1 MKKGLVLEGG
11 ALRGLFTA
19 GILDVLMENGVRFDG
34 LVGVSAGAA
43 FGCNYKSGQ
52 AGRVIRYNKRFA
64 HEWRYCS
71 WRSWIATGDLFGG
84 EFCYHKM
91 PDELDV
97 FDKETF
103 DSNPMEYYAVCTD
116 VETGEAVYKRLM
128 KCSPETYEYI
138 RASASMPMVSNI
150 VEVGGRKL
158 LDGGVTDSIPLRFF
172 QQQGYERNL
181 VILTQPAD
189 YQKRHNRLMP
199 ILRLWLH
206 RYPKMIEALDK
217 RHEMYNQQLE
227 YVREEERKGNTY
239 VIRPPQKLVIGH
251 ISHDE
256 NEMQLEVAMVGIRN
270 KYGKN
275 ALLKSFNLFDKATG
289 IKRNTMV
296 GGHNG

>member
-1 MKKGLVLEGG
+1 MEGG

-128 KCSPETYEYI
+128 KCSPETYEWI

-189 YQKRHNRLMP
+189 YQKQHNRLMP

-206 RYPKMIEALDK
+206 RYPKMIEALDR

-239 VIRPPQKLVIGH
+239 VIRPPEKLVIGH

-256 NEMQLEVAMVGIRN
+256 NEMQGVYQMGRRVGEGRLKDIVEFLE
-270 KYGKN
+270 K
-275 ALLKSFNLFDKATG
+275 
-289 IKRNTMV
+289 
-296 GGHNG
+296 

>member
-19 GILDVLMENGVRFDG
+19 GILDVLMENGVCFDG

-172 QQQGYERNL
+172 QEQGYERNL

-256 NEMQLEVAMVGIRN
+256 NEMQGVYQMGRRVGEGRLKDIVEFLE
-270 KYGKN
+270 K
-275 ALLKSFNLFDKATG
+275 
-289 IKRNTMV
+289 
-296 GGHNG
+296 

>member
-138 RASASMPMVSNI
+138 RASASMPMVSRI
-150 VEVGGRKL
+150 VEIGGSKL

-189 YQKRHNRLMP
+189 YQKQHNRLMP

-206 RYPKMIEALDK
+206 RYPKMIEALDR

-256 NEMQLEVAMVGIRN
+256 NEMQGVYQMGRRVGEGRLKDIVEFLE
-270 KYGKN
+270 K
-275 ALLKSFNLFDKATG
+275 
-289 IKRNTMV
+289 
-296 GGHNG
+296 

>member
-1 MKKGLVLEGG
+1 MEGG

-189 YQKRHNRLMP
+189 YQKQHNRLMP

-217 RHEMYNQQLE
+217 RHEMYNRQLE

-256 NEMQLEVAMVGIRN
+256 NEMQGVYQMGRRVGEGRLKDIVEFLE
-270 KYGKN
+270 K
-275 ALLKSFNLFDKATG
+275 
-289 IKRNTMV
+289 
-296 GGHNG
+296 

>member
-128 KCSPETYEYI
+128 KCSPETYEWI

-172 QQQGYERNL
+172 QEQGYERNL

-189 YQKRHNRLMP
+189 YQKQHNRLMP

-217 RHEMYNQQLE
+217 RHEMYNRQLE
-227 YVREEERKGNTY
+227 YVCEEERKGNTY

-256 NEMQLEVAMVGIRN
+256 NEMQGVYQMGRRVGEGRLKDIVEFLE
-270 KYGKN
+270 K
-275 ALLKSFNLFDKATG
+275 
-289 IKRNTMV
+289 
-296 GGHNG
+296 

>member
-1 MKKGLVLEGG
+1 MEGG

-138 RASASMPMVSNI
+138 RASASMPMVSRI
-150 VEVGGRKL
+150 VEIGGSKL

-189 YQKRHNRLMP
+189 YQKQHNHLMP

-206 RYPKMIEALDK
+206 RYPKMIEALDR

-227 YVREEERKGNTY
+227 YVREEEQKGNTY

-256 NEMQLEVAMVGIRN
+256 NEMQGVYQMGRRVGEGRLKDIVEFLE
-270 KYGKN
+270 K
-275 ALLKSFNLFDKATG
+275 
-289 IKRNTMV
+289 
-296 GGHNG
+296 

>member
-172 QQQGYERNL
+172 QEQGYERNL

-206 RYPKMIEALDK
+206 RYPKMIEALDR

-256 NEMQLEVAMVGIRN
+256 NEMQGVYQMGRRVGEGRLKDIVEFLE
-270 KYGKN
+270 K
-275 ALLKSFNLFDKATG
+275 
-289 IKRNTMV
+289 
-296 GGHNG
+296 

>member
-1 MKKGLVLEGG
+1 MEGG

-138 RASASMPMVSNI
+138 RASASMPMVSRI
-150 VEVGGRKL
+150 VEIGGSKL

-206 RYPKMIEALDK
+206 RYPKMIEALDR

-239 VIRPPQKLVIGH
+239 VIRPPEKLVIGH

-256 NEMQLEVAMVGIRN
+256 NEMQGVYQMGRRVGEGRLKDIVEFLE
-270 KYGKN
+270 K
-275 ALLKSFNLFDKATG
+275 
-289 IKRNTMV
+289 
-296 GGHNG
+296 

>member
-239 VIRPPQKLVIGH
+239 VIRPPEKLVIGH

-256 NEMQLEVAMVGIRN
+256 NEMQGVYQMGRRVGEGRLKDIVEFLE
-270 KYGKN
+270 K
-275 ALLKSFNLFDKATG
+275 
-289 IKRNTMV
+289 
-296 GGHNG
+296 

>member
-1 MKKGLVLEGG
+1 MEGG

-138 RASASMPMVSNI
+138 RASASMPMVSRI
-150 VEVGGRKL
+150 VEIGGSKL

-172 QQQGYERNL
+172 QEQGYERNL

-206 RYPKMIEALDK
+206 RYPKMIEALDR

-256 NEMQLEVAMVGIRN
+256 NEMQGVYQMGRRVGEGRLKDIVEFLE
-270 KYGKN
+270 K
-275 ALLKSFNLFDKATG
+275 
-289 IKRNTMV
+289 
-296 GGHNG
+296 

>member
-138 RASASMPMVSNI
+138 RASASMPMVSRI
-150 VEVGGRKL
+150 VEIGGSKL

-206 RYPKMIEALDK
+206 RYPKMIEALDR

-239 VIRPPQKLVIGH
+239 VIRPPEKLVIGH

-256 NEMQLEVAMVGIRN
+256 NEMQGVYQMGRRVGEGRLKDIVEFLE
-270 KYGKN
+270 K
-275 ALLKSFNLFDKATG
+275 
-289 IKRNTMV
+289 
-296 GGHNG
+296 

>member
-189 YQKRHNRLMP
+189 YQKQHNRLMP

-217 RHEMYNQQLE
+217 RHEMYNRQLE
-227 YVREEERKGNTY
+227 YVCEEERKGNTY
-239 VIRPPQKLVIGH
+239 VIRPPEKLVIGH

-256 NEMQLEVAMVGIRN
+256 NEMQGVYQMGRRVGEGRLKDIVEFLE
-270 KYGKN
+270 K
-275 ALLKSFNLFDKATG
+275 
-289 IKRNTMV
+289 
-296 GGHNG
+296 

>member
-1 MKKGLVLEGG
+1 MEGG

-138 RASASMPMVSNI
+138 RASASMPMVSRI
-150 VEVGGRKL
+150 VEIGGSKL

-172 QQQGYERNL
+172 QEQGYERNL

-206 RYPKMIEALDK
+206 RYPKMIEALDR
-217 RHEMYNQQLE
+217 RHEMYNRQLE

-256 NEMQLEVAMVGIRN
+256 NEMQGVYQMGRRVGEGRLKDIVEFLE
-270 KYGKN
+270 K
-275 ALLKSFNLFDKATG
+275 
-289 IKRNTMV
+289 
-296 GGHNG
+296 

>member
-1 MKKGLVLEGG
+1 MKTGLVLEGG
-11 ALRGLFTA
+11 ALRGLFSA
-19 GILDVLMENGVRFDG
+19 GVMDVLMEHGITFDG
-34 LVGVSAGAA
+34 IIGVSAGAA

-172 QQQGYERNL
+172 QEQGYERNL

-206 RYPKMIEALDK
+206 RYPKMIEALDR

-256 NEMQLEVAMVGIRN
+256 NEMQGVYQMGRRVGEGRLKDIVEFLE
-270 KYGKN
+270 K
-275 ALLKSFNLFDKATG
+275 
-289 IKRNTMV
+289 
-296 GGHNG
+296 

>member
-1 MKKGLVLEGG
+1 MEGG

-128 KCSPETYEYI
+128 KCSPETYEWI

-217 RHEMYNQQLE
+217 RHEMYNRQLE

-256 NEMQLEVAMVGIRN
+256 NEMQGVYQMGRRVGEGRLKDIVEFLE
-270 KYGKN
+270 K
-275 ALLKSFNLFDKATG
+275 
-289 IKRNTMV
+289 
-296 GGHNG
+296 

>member
-138 RASASMPMVSNI
+138 RASASMPMVSRI
-150 VEVGGRKL
+150 VEIGGSKL

-256 NEMQLEVAMVGIRN
+256 NEMQGVYQMGRRVGEGRLKDIVEFLE
-270 KYGKN
+270 K
-275 ALLKSFNLFDKATG
+275 
-289 IKRNTMV
+289 
-296 GGHNG
+296 

>member
-189 YQKRHNRLMP
+189 YQKQHNRLMP

-256 NEMQLEVAMVGIRN
+256 NEMQGVYQMGRRVGEGRLKDIVEFLE
-270 KYGKN
+270 K
-275 ALLKSFNLFDKATG
+275 
-289 IKRNTMV
+289 
-296 GGHNG
+296 

>member
-1 MKKGLVLEGG
+1 MEGG

-138 RASASMPMVSNI
+138 RASASMPMVSRI
-150 VEVGGRKL
+150 VEIGGSKL

-172 QQQGYERNL
+172 QEQGYERNL

-206 RYPKMIEALDK
+206 RYPKMIEALDR

-256 NEMQLEVAMVGIRN
+256 NEMQGVYQMGRRVGEERLKDIVEFLE
-270 KYGKN
+270 K
-275 ALLKSFNLFDKATG
+275 
-289 IKRNTMV
+289 
-296 GGHNG
+296 

>member
-1 MKKGLVLEGG
+1 MEGG

-172 QQQGYERNL
+172 QEQGYERNL

-189 YQKRHNRLMP
+189 YQKQHNRLMP

-206 RYPKMIEALDK
+206 RYPKMIEALDR

-256 NEMQLEVAMVGIRN
+256 NEMQGVYQMGRRVGEGRLKDIVEFLE
-270 KYGKN
+270 K
-275 ALLKSFNLFDKATG
+275 
-289 IKRNTMV
+289 
-296 GGHNG
+296 

>member
-128 KCSPETYEYI
+128 KCSPETYEWI

-189 YQKRHNRLMP
+189 YQKQHNRLMP

-217 RHEMYNQQLE
+217 RHEMYNRQLE

-239 VIRPPQKLVIGH
+239 VIRPPEKLVIGH

-256 NEMQLEVAMVGIRN
+256 NEMQGVYQMGRRVGEGRLKDIVEFLE
-270 KYGKN
+270 K
-275 ALLKSFNLFDKATG
+275 
-289 IKRNTMV
+289 
-296 GGHNG
+296 

>member
-1 MKKGLVLEGG
+1 MEGG

-138 RASASMPMVSNI
+138 RASASMPMASNI

-189 YQKRHNRLMP
+189 YQKQHNRLMP

-217 RHEMYNQQLE
+217 RHEMYNRQLE

-239 VIRPPQKLVIGH
+239 VIRPPEKLVIGH

-256 NEMQLEVAMVGIRN
+256 NEMQGVYQMGRRVGEGRLKDIVEFLE
-270 KYGKN
+270 K
-275 ALLKSFNLFDKATG
+275 
-289 IKRNTMV
+289 
-296 GGHNG
+296 